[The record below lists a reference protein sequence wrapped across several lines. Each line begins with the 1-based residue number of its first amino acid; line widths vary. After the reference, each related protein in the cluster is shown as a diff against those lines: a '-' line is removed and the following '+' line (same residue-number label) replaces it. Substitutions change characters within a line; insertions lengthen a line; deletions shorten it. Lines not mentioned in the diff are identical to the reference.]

1 MTRNLIFFPLFL
13 KRKNNFYFLLTI
25 RNYVIILSESIKGKL
40 IYRRDDPMRKSY
52 EKPTILVDRNLAEG
66 VYLASGQNAGTL
78 NVSYMGVMDRWN
90 GGGKGYVSVDW
101 SGISGT
107 VQLSIVFND
116 TIDQVEATR
125 GQGSVSGKTVNVTFS
140 GEEAGSM
147 TVGVHVDHG
156 TNVDDLMV
164 TDYKYSVS

>member
-1 MTRNLIFFPLFL
+1 
-13 KRKNNFYFLLTI
+13 
-25 RNYVIILSESIKGKL
+25 
-40 IYRRDDPMRKSY
+40 
-52 EKPTILVDRNLAEG
+52 
-66 VYLASGQNAGTL
+66 
-78 NVSYMGVMDRWN
+78 MGVMDRWN
-90 GGGKGYVSVDW
+90 GGGKGYASVDW

>member
-1 MTRNLIFFPLFL
+1 
-13 KRKNNFYFLLTI
+13 
-25 RNYVIILSESIKGKL
+25 
-40 IYRRDDPMRKSY
+40 MRKSY

-116 TIDQVEATR
+116 TIDQVEDKGTGFCLRQDRECYIQRRR
-125 GQGSVSGKTVNVTFS
+125 GRLNDGGSPC
-140 GEEAGSM
+140 
-147 TVGVHVDHG
+147 
-156 TNVDDLMV
+156 
-164 TDYKYSVS
+164 